1 MYLLLGVMAF
11 FVWKQEMQ
19 VARDIS
25 VLRKEYLSHYK
36 FKTWKEPSL
45 FFRFLK
51 RFTDLV
57 VSLIVCITILPILY
71 IVLGVIIK
79 FSSEGPIIF
88 RQKRVGLMGREFTC
102 YKFRSMYLN
111 SDNLTITRNDSHVTS
126 VGRFIR
132 KTHLD
137 EFPQFINVLKG
148 DMSLVGPRP
157 LAVYV
162 AKEFEQIPEYFQRLL
177 LRPGITGMAQINS
190 GRTLS
195 AKEVLKL
202 DLQYISDFSW
212 WNDCC
217 IIAKTLCFADDAY

>member
-1 MYLLLGVMAF
+1 
-11 FVWKQEMQ
+11 
-19 VARDIS
+19 
-25 VLRKEYLSHYK
+25 
-36 FKTWKEPSL
+36 
-45 FFRFLK
+45 
-51 RFTDLV
+51 
-57 VSLIVCITILPILY
+57 
-71 IVLGVIIK
+71 
-79 FSSEGPIIF
+79 
-88 RQKRVGLMGREFTC
+88 MGREFTC